1 MFIFLFAFI
10 AYQRYLIN
18 GSLSAY
24 IDPPETHQEIFPKE
38 TMVQN
43 DILTQPDAQNDIL
56 TQPDAQNDILT
67 RPDSQNDIL
76 TRPDSQND
84 ILTRPDSQNDKFNFL
99 ENKLI
104 DTNSLSVDATNMV
117 KNKLMDTMMK
127 TVKNSKY
134 GKMIPS
140 KLLSSLV

>member
-1 MFIFLFAFI
+1 VFIFLFAFI

-24 IDPPETHQEIFPKE
+24 IDKPEPVMPSQE
-38 TMVQN
+38 TMVQS
-43 DILTQPDAQNDIL
+43 DVV
-56 TQPDAQNDILT
+56 
-67 RPDSQNDIL
+67 S
-76 TRPDSQND
+76 SH
-84 ILTRPDSQNDKFNFL
+84 NDKFNFL

-104 DTNSLSVDATNMV
+104 DTKSSMVDDATNMAKKKIV
-117 KNKLMDTMMK
+117 DTMMK

>member
-1 MFIFLFAFI
+1 MGH
-10 AYQRYLIN
+10 YQHILILQKPIKRY
-18 GSLSAY
+18 
-24 IDPPETHQEIFPKE
+24 FPKK
-38 TMVQN
+38 
-43 DILTQPDAQNDIL
+43 LWFK
-56 TQPDAQNDILT
+56 
-67 RPDSQNDIL
+67 
-76 TRPDSQND
+76 
-84 ILTRPDSQNDKFNFL
+84 PDSQNDKFNFL